1 MAAGRSREDAGG
13 KHKDGD
19 RHLWGK
25 DCEMGLVL
33 LVLQMRTNYF
43 VLRAEVC
50 VHVMSQITFLSLHLV
65 DLSSQMLRKT

>member
-1 MAAGRSREDAGG
+1 MAAGSGEDAGG
-13 KHKDGD
+13 KHKGGD

-33 LVLQMRTNYF
+33 LVLQTRINSF

-50 VHVMSQITFLSLHLV
+50 VHVMSLITFLSLHLV
-65 DLSSQMLRKT
+65 DLSSQMLRET